1 MKSSLIH
8 CMGGIFLLR
17 IIWRL
22 FFILMCGYLLIEWFP
37 ITYPFHFADILVG
50 PIIYPLEFFAASLA
64 FFFGLIVS
72 LQLFQE
78 ILHLTIKKVKKKRS
92 KR

>member
-1 MKSSLIH
+1 M
-8 CMGGIFLLR
+8 LR

-22 FFILMCGYLLIEWFP
+22 LFILVCVYLLVEWFP
-37 ITYPFHFADILVG
+37 ITYPFHFADILVR
-50 PIIYPLEFFAASLA
+50 PILYPLEFFAASLA

-72 LQLFQE
+72 LQLFQD
-78 ILHLTIKKVKKKRS
+78 ILQQTIKIVKKKQR